1 MSFGRVQAPDY
12 YYIYSHCL
20 TPALCSCCFC
30 SSMKSPGGHWVTPV
44 RQRETPSASDRR
56 SQSPVPLHT
65 STDRT
70 FFSSKNIPTFPSNII
85 SRPLIQSHFPP
96 CVARRVDHFA
106 LPFASSLRTLQR
118 LPAYPTAMM
127 NALKSPKYH
136 DLRDREAH
144 PAESPEENNSLMTDH
159 DGEVEKAW
167 SDDTARDH
175 PAMVSLRKSRRQK
188 IKSAVMSFRSILDTV
203 LLLVILALVVD
214 RRWGASTRLE
224 FAGDLTGFAPRF
236 SQQIKKFAP
245 DHDFVPENATDFF
258 STRTLRKWLGTV
270 PGELPPRICRVVSEP

>member
-203 LLLVILALVVD
+203 KKEGRDSLTAPEGKLVCDAYGIAVPKGIAAAK
-214 RRWGASTRLE
+214 RSAPNARWCARSGASEKR
-224 FAGDLTGFAPRF
+224 TGRA
-236 SQQIKKFAP
+236 
-245 DHDFVPENATDFF
+245 
-258 STRTLRKWLGTV
+258 
-270 PGELPPRICRVVSEP
+270 SE